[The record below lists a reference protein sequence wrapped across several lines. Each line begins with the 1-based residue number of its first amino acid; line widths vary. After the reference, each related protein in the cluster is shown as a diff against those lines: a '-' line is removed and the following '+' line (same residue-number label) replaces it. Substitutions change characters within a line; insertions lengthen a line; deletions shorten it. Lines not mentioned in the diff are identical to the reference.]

1 MSGSLDDQSVEVI
14 NVETDTVL
22 AVLFYP
28 DGRCRVNTANDDP
41 QWVAELLRR
50 LADQHDPGGGSPV
63 KLRTS
68 ELRRELDMLEK
79 INETSRGPVADLSK
93 TAIQAW
99 IDGFR
104 NMIDASEAR
113 S

>member
-14 NVETDTVL
+14 NVENETVL

-28 DGRCRVNTANDDP
+28 DGRCRVNSANSDP
-41 QWVAELLRR
+41 KWVAEMLRR
-50 LADQHDPGGGSPV
+50 LADQHDPDGGAPV

-68 ELRRELDMLEK
+68 ELRRELDMLQR
-79 INETSRGPVADLSK
+79 INETSRGPLADLSK
-93 TAIQAW
+93 TTIQAW

-113 S
+113 P

>member
-1 MSGSLDDQSVEVI
+1 MSGSLDNQSVEIVDV
-14 NVETDTVL
+14 NETVL
-22 AVLFYP
+22 AVLMYP
-28 DGRCRVNTANDDP
+28 DGRCRINSVNSDR
-41 QWVAELLRR
+41 QWVAEMLRR
-50 LADQHDPGGGSPV
+50 VADQHDPGGGSPV

-68 ELRRELDMLEK
+68 ELRRELDMLQR